1 MKLAISLPLRVNG
14 VSLPGTVGLVRLP
27 CSCRV
32 GDFTFW
38 ESLKRLDIH
47 PPMAIKFLPT
57 PPSASLN
64 ELDEFLNTAAFGFVA
79 VWEFHRFDY
88 IINGSLYHYYLRTK

>member
-1 MKLAISLPLRVNG
+1 MKLAILLPLRVNG
-14 VSLPGTVGLVRLP
+14 VSLPGTTGLVRLP

-38 ESLKRLDIH
+38 ESLKNLDLH
-47 PPMAIKFLPT
+47 PPIVIKFLPT
-57 PPSASLN
+57 PPSANLN
-64 ELDEFLNTAAFGFVA
+64 ELVLNVAAFDFVA